1 MRRFFYVTLPLLACT
16 LLAGF
21 PARAN
26 DPQLPNMGSSAGTVA
41 SPEEQRQYGFYM
53 LHELRNQN
61 QVVDD
66 ALLTDYIN
74 MIGYRLVAYS
84 QKQDQPF
91 TFFIVRDTSINAF
104 ALPGGFVGINAG
116 LITTTANESE
126 LAAVLAHEISH
137 ITQQHLVR
145 AVEAEQKYA
154 PLMVLAMLGA
164 IVASAH
170 QSPYSTS
177 NSGIGA
183 IATAEGIAEQ
193 MQINFTRA
201 DESEADRIGINT
213 LAKAGFD
220 PDAMADF
227 FERMQHALRPGF
239 DENDV
244 PALLMDHPVTNQRI
258 SEARERAEAM
268 KKGVKPT
275 IDVGTPCEV
284 GANCPKAT
292 TTFAD
297 APTTTFAQ
305 SPAGTPFDTSIL
317 MPTFNYSPTARPKKL
332 VDGSSH
338 QELWGA
344 NADEYYQLMRERV
357 RVLASAQPS
366 QTATYYADNL
376 RNDAGFASTPNR
388 YGYALALLAAGDA
401 KKAES
406 VSDKLI
412 EQQPNNLVLQLA
424 AGETELMTGERE
436 TSLKR
441 YATLENDFPDNRPL
455 AMSQAQALLQSAD
468 KKSARRAQEILRPQ
482 LSKNDEDPD
491 LQTLYARACELAGD
505 PVRAGE
511 AHAAAAYLNGRAEDA
526 LNQLKDI
533 LKRSD
538 LDYYQRS
545 RVEARIAEFTP
556 IVLELRRRK
565 IKPAD
570 QGKFGLDVSACA
582 ATTCNALSSA
592 RNKFALQ

>member
-1 MRRFFYVTLPLLACT
+1 MRRLFLVTLPLLACT
-16 LLAGF
+16 LLAGM
-21 PARAN
+21 PARGS
-26 DPQLPNMGSSAGTVA
+26 DPQLPNMGSSAGAIA

-53 LHELRNQN
+53 LHELRNQG

-84 QKQDQPF
+84 PKPDQPF

-116 LITTTANESE
+116 LITTTANENE

-137 ITQQHLVR
+137 VTQQHLVR

-154 PLMVLAMLGA
+154 PLMVLAMVGA

-170 QSPYSTS
+170 QSPYNTS
-177 NSGIGA
+177 NSGVGA
-183 IATAEGIAEQ
+183 IVTAEGIAEQ

-201 DESEADRIGINT
+201 DESEADRIGIQT
-213 LAKAGFD
+213 LAKAGYD

-227 FERMQHALRPGF
+227 FDRMQHALRPGF
-239 DENDV
+239 DENDI

-268 KKGVKPT
+268 RKGVKPT
-275 IDVGTPCEV
+275 IEV
-284 GANCPKAT
+284 GAPCEPGTTCAKST
-292 TTFAD
+292 TTYAD
-297 APTTTFAQ
+297 SRPTPSSAL
-305 SPAGTPFDTSIL
+305 ATSIL
-317 MPTFNYSPTARPKKL
+317 MPTFNYSPASQLARL
-332 VDGSSH
+332 VDASGKGD
-338 QELWGA
+338 LWGA
-344 NADEYYQLMRERV
+344 SSEEYYELMRERV
-357 RVLASAQPS
+357 RVLASPQPA

-376 RNDAGFASTPNR
+376 HNDPTFNNTSNR
-388 YGYALALLAAGDA
+388 YGYALALLNSGDA
-401 KKAES
+401 KKAVT

-412 EQQPNNLVLQLA
+412 EKQPNNLVLQLA
-424 AGETELMTGERE
+424 AGESELMTGARDA
-436 TSLKR
+436 SLKR
-441 YATLENDFPDNRPL
+441 YASLETDFPDNRAL
-455 AMSQAQALLQSAD
+455 VMSQAQALIQSSD
-468 KKSARRAQEILRPQ
+468 RKSARRAQEILRPQ
-482 LSKNDEDPD
+482 LTKNDEDPD
-491 LQTLYARACELAGD
+491 MQTLFARACELAGD

-526 LNQLKDI
+526 LNQLKDL
-533 LKRSD
+533 LKRND

-545 RVEARIAEFTP
+545 RIEARVSEFTP

-570 QGKFGLDVSACA
+570 QGKLAVSACVA
-582 ATTCNALSSA
+582 ATCNALSSG
-592 RNKFALQ
+592 RNNNPLQ

>member
-1 MRRFFYVTLPLLACT
+1 MRRFLFVTLPLLACT
-16 LLAGF
+16 LLAGT
-21 PARAN
+21 PARGS
-26 DPQLPNMGSSAGTVA
+26 DQQLPNMGSSAGAIA

-53 LHELRNQN
+53 LHELRNQG

-74 MIGYRLVAYS
+74 MVGYRLVAYS
-84 QKQDQPF
+84 PKPEQPF

-116 LITTTANESE
+116 LITTTANENE

-137 ITQQHLVR
+137 VTQQHLVR

-154 PLMVLAMLGA
+154 PLMVLAMVGA

-170 QSPYSTS
+170 QNPYSTS
-177 NSGIGA
+177 NTGVGA

-201 DESEADRIGINT
+201 DESEADRIGIQT
-213 LAKAGFD
+213 LAKAGYD

-239 DENDV
+239 DENDI

-268 KKGVKPT
+268 RKGVKPT
-275 IDVGTPCEV
+275 IDVGSPCEP
-284 GANCPKAT
+284 GATCAKSTTTYTEPKAT
-292 TTFAD
+292 AKSD
-297 APTTTFAQ
+297 LA
-305 SPAGTPFDTSIL
+305 TSVL
-317 MPTFNYSPTARPKKL
+317 MPTFNYAPTSPLGRLLNAAGKG
-332 VDGSSH
+332 D
-338 QELWGA
+338 LWGA
-344 NADEYYQLMRERV
+344 NSEEYYELMRERV
-357 RVLASAQPS
+357 RVLSSPRPS
-366 QTATYYADNL
+366 QTASYYADNL
-376 RNDAGFASTPNR
+376 HNDPNFNNTSNR
-388 YGYALALLAAGDA
+388 YGYALALLNSGDA

-412 EQQPNNLVLQLA
+412 EKQPNNLVLQLA
-424 AGETELMTGERE
+424 AGESELMTGARDA
-436 TSLKR
+436 SLKR
-441 YATLENDFPDNRPL
+441 YTSLESDYPDNRAL
-455 AMSQAQALLQSAD
+455 AMSQAQALLQSGD
-468 KKSARRAQEILRPQ
+468 RKSARHAQEILRPQ
-482 LSKNDEDPD
+482 LEKNDEDPD
-491 LQTLYARACELAGD
+491 MQTLFARACELAGD

-526 LNQLKDI
+526 LNQLKDL

-545 RVEARIAEFTP
+545 RIEARISEFTP

-570 QGKFGLDVSACA
+570 QGKFAVSACVA
-582 ATTCNALSSA
+582 QTCNALSSG
-592 RNKFALQ
+592 RNNKQLE